1 MIYNPLLTFIKSVNQ
16 VISASNRLQVL
27 KLRQFEV
34 SKILLT
40 WEHSEFEIEVSS
52 AYPRMLCP
60 LGVKPAV
67 AGSAS
72 VSPETRFCLV
82 SKRFLVE
89 ATPSLPFWL
98 EGRLEF
104 YKISRP
110 MGAGVGSGEK
120 TLGQ

>member
-34 SKILLT
+34 SKNLLT
-40 WEHSEFEIEVSS
+40 WEHSGFEIEVSS

-60 LGVKPAV
+60 LKPAV

-98 EGRLEF
+98 EGR
-104 YKISRP
+104 
-110 MGAGVGSGEK
+110 
-120 TLGQ
+120 

>member
-34 SKILLT
+34 SKNLLT
-40 WEHSEFEIEVSS
+40 WEHSGFEIEVSS
-52 AYPRMLCP
+52 AYPRTLCP

-72 VSPETRFCLV
+72 VSPETWFCLV

-120 TLGQ
+120 TLEQ